1 MGSKKFQVWLPL
13 LFAIVMTAGMVIGYQ
28 MRERTAVANSFFQ
41 NNTNTGVLQEILSL
55 IKNKYVDKVGT
66 DSLKSDAI
74 NDMLAHLD
82 PHSVYI
88 PHSELQSVNEDLQ
101 GNFQGIGIEFQIF
114 NDTVNVVN
122 VIQGGPSDKAG
133 MQIGDKMLAVNDHL
147 RYCRSKY
154 KARSNP

>member
-88 PHSELQSVNEDLQ
+88 PQVN
-101 GNFQGIGIEFQIF
+101 
-114 NDTVNVVN
+114 
-122 VIQGGPSDKAG
+122 
-133 MQIGDKMLAVNDHL
+133 
-147 RYCRSKY
+147 CRV
-154 KARSNP
+154 